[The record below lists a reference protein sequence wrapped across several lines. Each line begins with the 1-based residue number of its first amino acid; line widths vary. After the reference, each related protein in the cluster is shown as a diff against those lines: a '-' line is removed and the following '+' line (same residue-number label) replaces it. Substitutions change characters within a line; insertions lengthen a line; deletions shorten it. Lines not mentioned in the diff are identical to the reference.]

1 MSKQAQSQSRRDP
14 VHNADDESVVS
25 IVNAKRGRVYKLPHK
40 RDMERYEDMGYQF
53 VTRNEGERLRGCKV
67 RGDGDTIEYEG
78 HVLMWI
84 SEEEHMR
91 IQQEGPRGK
100 TGQQLADKIDAKLIK
115 KDGATQDHLRGLG
128 LGRTVAVEN
137 KTTAPEATFD

>member
-1 MSKQAQSQSRRDP
+1 MSKQAQAQTRRDP
-14 VHNADDESVVS
+14 VYRPEDESTIS
-25 IVNAKRGRVYKLPHK
+25 IVNAKRDRVYKLPHK
-40 RDMERYEDMGYQF
+40 REMERYEDMGYQF
-53 VTRNEGERLRGCKV
+53 VRRSDGERLRGCKL

-84 SEEEHMR
+84 SNEDHMR
-91 IQQEGPRGK
+91 IHQQGPNGK
-100 TGQQLADKIDAKLIK
+100 TGQNLADQIDAKLVK

-137 KTTAPEATFD
+137 KTSAPETTFD